1 MWVQNSISSHGKAQ
15 KWATSDHDQKR
26 QNCHSSLKR
35 SNPNKIFLG
44 DLNWLQK
51 LHLSHRHPTLHLT
64 LCPVFQHDQ
73 KPCFCCFLLK
83 LPKKVPNLGQNIK
96 IYSVSIHI
104 VGLYGQM
111 GEKTIRKKSV
121 KNGPKKS
128 AIRPIFGPSRSKNG
142 SFGLK
147 IDTDRLFGVQVN
159 GKCPKKLKKK
169 P

>member
-96 IYSVSIHI
+96 IYSVSIPLLLQHQ
-104 VGLYGQM
+104 LWPM
-111 GEKTIRKKSV
+111 RKVVQPKNQIGPLGGSIIERWFKSQ
-121 KNGPKKS
+121 
-128 AIRPIFGPSRSKNG
+128 IWIILRIF
-142 SFGLK
+142 
-147 IDTDRLFGVQVN
+147 
-159 GKCPKKLKKK
+159 
-169 P
+169 